1 MRISEVMQKYGISD
15 LREVSST
22 IVAGP
27 TLETRPKLLPILK
40 EQGIT
45 TIVDFRGGD
54 QPLLRNVCEQNAI
67 NYRNFD
73 FNHAISSGKKTI
85 SQPVNFIDELK
96 AFFGIMNKGNAY
108 IGCEY
113 GIHRTN
119 AALVYNHILNNP
131 DGTRFTTPQLS
142 RLNGDGDINS
152 IINFLSRKVWKTI
165 KLMTAEE
172 KNFFNLKGTKREV
185 FEHFILKK
193 VGELKRNAS
202 KILL

>member
-1 MRISEVMQKYGISD
+1 MRISEIMNSYGISD
-15 LREVSST
+15 VRDIAPT
-22 IVAGP
+22 IVSGP
-27 TLETRPKLLPILK
+27 TLETRPKILAELK
-40 EQGIT
+40 KQGIST
-45 TIVDFRGGD
+45 VVDFRGGD
-54 QPLLRNVCEQNAI
+54 QPLLRNVCEEI
-67 NYRNFD
+67 DITYRNFD
-73 FNHAISSGKKTI
+73 FNHAISSGGKTI
-85 SQPVNFIDELK
+85 SQPANFIDELK
-96 AFFGIMNKGNAY
+96 KFFGIMNKGNAY

-131 DGTRFTTPQLS
+131 DGTRFATPQLF
-142 RLNGDGDINS
+142 RINGDGDINS

-193 VGELKRNAS
+193 VGELKQNAS